1 MISGY
6 AKQVV
11 LIQDLLKG
19 RSVALGE
26 KYWVRTVDS
35 SQGREA
41 SVVIL
46 SLVRTN
52 DSIWFWNQL
61 NRVCVALS
69 RHVDLL
75 IILCSRQ
82 LYLDSNMTPWSKLQ
96 HSKDIQNYTS
106 VDEATA
112 PFLSND
118 SAADAKS
125 VTPACVSDPAL
136 KKRQRGGSET
146 FGFAYCI
153 VCKHRKPL
161 RS

>member
-52 DSIWFWNQL
+52 ATIGFWTQL

-69 RHVDLL
+69 RHIDLL
-75 IILCSRQ
+75 IIVGHYHLFVQR
-82 LYLDSNMTPWSKLQ
+82 NNNPWSQLKNC
-96 HSKDIQNYTS
+96 KDIQICPS
-106 VDEATA
+106 VNEATA
-112 PFLSND
+112 SFLSSNP
-118 SAADAKS
+118 AADAKPFL
-125 VTPACVSDPAL
+125 T
-136 KKRQRGGSET
+136 
-146 FGFAYCI
+146 
-153 VCKHRKPL
+153 
-161 RS
+161 